1 MTGAY
6 DVIKRDELERWIYD
20 IDADRPL
27 DLVIANAGIS
37 RHPRTIEDMDATTR
51 QVFGP
56 NIDGV
61 VNTVHPAL
69 IRMVERKSGQIAIMS
84 SIAGLVTL
92 PHAPAY
98 CASKAAVRVYGKALR
113 MRHAREAS
121 PSMDLSWPREI
132 TPERRQ
138 CFSHAVSDGW

>member
-1 MTGAY
+1 MTSAY

-27 DLVIANAGIS
+27 DLVIANAGIN

-61 VNTVHPAL
+61 VNTVHLAL

-98 CASKAAVRVYGKALR
+98 CASKA
-113 MRHAREAS
+113 
-121 PSMDLSWPREI
+121 
-132 TPERRQ
+132 
-138 CFSHAVSDGW
+138 